1 MTDNEAMTLYFDD
14 DQKPVQTCDPRE
26 DVDDEIQGSRHRRE
40 IISRLLGWT
49 VQGSTSPEQIGRRLL
64 LLAFIIRAPEAP
76 ASQRELA
83 RRLKVSEAAVSKQV
97 KRFRAVLA
105 GM

>member
-1 MTDNEAMTLYFDD
+1 MTPYYDD

-40 IISRLLGWT
+40 IIARLLDWT
-49 VQGSTSPEQIGRRLL
+49 IQGGADPEAIGRRLL
-64 LLAFIIRAPEAP
+64 ILSHLCRTPSAP
-76 ASQRELA
+76 STQRELA
-83 RRLKVSEAAVSKQV
+83 RRLGVSEAAVSKQV